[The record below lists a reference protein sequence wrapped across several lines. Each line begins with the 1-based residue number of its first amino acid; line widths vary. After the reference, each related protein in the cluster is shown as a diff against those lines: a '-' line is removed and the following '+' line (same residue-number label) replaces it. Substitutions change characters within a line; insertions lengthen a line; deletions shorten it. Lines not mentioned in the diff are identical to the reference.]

1 MHINPNNLRRLR
13 RERGLSRRE
22 LADMSRV
29 SQKQIQRLEDP
40 EQAST
45 NVRSHTV
52 SRLASALDVE
62 LERLVRQPQIPGFK
76 ITRISASLLPGVRL
90 AYELVERRYGLNAG
104 QLINAAPLF
113 FALLAEGS
121 LAWRQNQLDAL
132 WAAIDQVRARRDDRT
147 RATLHA
153 EHATHDLGYEQEAIN
168 RGDLFSDPYPQGYDF
183 DPDEEWDG
191 SPFADYMRQLT
202 KDLGKPDVVDAKGY
216 GWDGAVS
223 GPGVPTYS
231 VCRVDLNK
239 IAPWGSHAHYALHAG
254 DVRLSDIPEP
264 LMAEDAAERREAWLE
279 EQLSS
284 ESKDWLAFV
293 PDLASFFAAEEDT
306 EPDQSSHE
314 RSGA

>member
-22 LADMSRV
+22 LADKSRV

-40 EQAST
+40 EQASR

-52 SRLASALDVE
+52 SRLAKALEVE
-62 LERLVRQPQIPGFK
+62 LERLVLQPQIPGFK

-90 AYELVERRYGLNAG
+90 AYELVERRYGLSSG

-121 LAWRQNQLDAL
+121 LAWRQDQLDAL
-132 WAAIDQVRARRDDRT
+132 WKAIDQVRACRDERT

-153 EHATHDLGYEQEAIN
+153 EHARHDLGYEQEAIN

-183 DPDEEWDG
+183 DPDEEWDS
-191 SPFADYMRQLT
+191 SPFADYMRRLA
-202 KDLGKPDVVDAKGY
+202 KDLGKPDVVDTKGY
-216 GWDGAVS
+216 GWVGALS
-223 GPGVPTYS
+223 APGVPRYD
-231 VCRVDLNK
+231 VCRADLTK
-239 IAPWGSHAHYALHAG
+239 IAPWGSYAHYALHAG

-264 LMAEDAAERREAWLE
+264 LMAEDADERRAAWLE
-279 EQLSS
+279 ERLSP
-284 ESKDWLAFV
+284 ESKEWLTSVA
-293 PDLASFFAAEEDT
+293 DLASFFAAEEDSKAD
-306 EPDQSSHE
+306 ESPSE
-314 RSGA
+314 RSES